1 MNQKHPQR
9 FELEIASWRCLKQ
22 NVNIKPQKE
31 FSVAEEF
38 RYEPLW
44 AHISS
49 TFESRHR
56 QGTKAQEPCMAE
68 FPQDPWQRTSRYK
81 CCWNRSQWSSP
92 ESEETR
98 HKSLHPIRPV
108 FWRLVFCPFGPRR
121 ACNHP
126 IPAAS
131 RCCCMGGTNP
141 YQSKEQTSK
150 HLNIASTAHV
160 VMDVDAFCILL
171 MQIDAEAVLL
181 GMNEDV
187 LELQVSMNNLMSMH
201 VLNTI
206 CKLLEDVLCLQ
217 KLCSTYLQFNKKTG
231 DTSAKNNQ
239 RYEDADCFWYITF

>member
-1 MNQKHPQR
+1 MSHH
-9 FELEIASWRCLKQ
+9 
-22 NVNIKPQKE
+22 
-31 FSVAEEF
+31 
-38 RYEPLW
+38 EP
-44 AHISS
+44 
-49 TFESRHR
+49 
-56 QGTKAQEPCMAE
+56 
-68 FPQDPWQRTSRYK
+68 TSRALSNLVIAK
-81 CCWNRSQWSSP
+81 EQKLRSHVWRSSHRTLGKGLP
-92 ESEETR
+92 ATNAAGTEVSDLHLNSKKLDTNLCIRLDRLSED
-98 HKSLHPIRPV
+98 L
-108 FWRLVFCPFGPRR
+108 FFCPFGPRR

-141 YQSKEQTSK
+141 YQSKEQISK

-160 VMDVDAFCILL
+160 VMDVDAFCISL

-217 KLCSTYLQFNKKTG
+217 KLCSTCLQLNKKN
-231 DTSAKNNQ
+231 S
-239 RYEDADCFWYITF
+239 RYIGKEQPKI